1 MTMSAIR
8 IDVSVGEREL
18 NWGRPDDERRC
29 PVAAAIANAG
39 CTNVSVGGGYAAFRF
54 AGRPVR
60 LRLPHRANRFVDAF
74 DAGERGIS
82 GFAFSLDIPD
92 AEDAGRA

>member
-1 MTMSAIR
+1 MTTSAAR
-8 IDVSVGEREL
+8 IGVSVGEREL
-18 NWGRPDDERRC
+18 NEGKPDDERRC
-29 PVAAAIANAG
+29 PLALALANAG

-60 LRLPHRANRFVDAF
+60 IRLPHRANRFAAAF

-82 GFAFSLDIPD
+82 GFAFTLDIPD